1 MKTYKIAVVAGDG
14 VGPEV
19 IAEAVKVLRA
29 GYRGQGNRQS
39 AGQHLDSLT
48 DAGLLRLR
56 GVGRQDRRQH
66 RKTA

>member
-29 GYRGQGNRQS
+29 V
-39 AGQHLDSLT
+39 AEAD
-48 DAGLLRLR
+48 
-56 GVGRQDRRQH
+56 GRFAF
-66 RKTA
+66 TFTEFP